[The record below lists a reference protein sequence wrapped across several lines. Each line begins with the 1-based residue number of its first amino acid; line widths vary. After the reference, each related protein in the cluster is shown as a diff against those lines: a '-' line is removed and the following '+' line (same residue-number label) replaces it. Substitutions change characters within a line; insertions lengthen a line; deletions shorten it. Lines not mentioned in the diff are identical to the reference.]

1 MRFGLFTIVPWHESV
16 TQEQALTEAMEQIE
30 LADRLGIDEVWLGEH
45 RFSRHGLLSGI
56 WSFLGQV
63 AARTKRIRIGTAVIV
78 LPLHNPILVAE
89 EAAMLDVMSGGRLD
103 FGIGAGYQRQEFEG
117 IGVDI
122 NESRERF
129 TEAVD
134 VIIKA
139 WTEEKLTYHGKYT
152 NVDDLWVL
160 PKPLQKPHPP
170 LFQAVSTSPASVE
183 FAASRQIQVIAGGPT
198 DIMGQAPQ
206 VIKLWREKMTQFGH
220 AHAHIDPPMAKSIY
234 VAPTMEEAEQDPVGL
249 DDFSSRVLR
258 TVGSNGA
265 AIGLPLDKDGN
276 VPPGYEAWLNRQNDR
291 DRRDD
296 PGHAGLPPLR
306 GTPEVVIERLK
317 LTQQAGINHVFGAFG
332 FPGLPHEKVMRS
344 IEMFATQVMP
354 NFREEPAQNAVGSLK
369 PNCHEHDRCC

>member
-1 MRFGLFTIVPWHESV
+1 MKFGLFTIVPWHESV
-16 TQEQALTEAMEQIE
+16 SQEQALMEALEQIE
-30 LADRLGIDEVWLGEH
+30 LADQLGIDEVWLGEH

-63 AARTKRIRIGTAVIV
+63 AARTKRVRIGTAVIV

-89 EAAMLDVMSGGRLD
+89 EAAMVDVMSGGRLD

-152 NVDDLWVL
+152 NVDDVWVL

-198 DIMGQAPQ
+198 DILGQAPQ
-206 VIKLWREKMTQFGH
+206 VIRLWREKMEQYGH
-220 AHAHIDPPMAKSIY
+220 AHEHIDPPMSKSIY
-234 VAPTMEEAEQDPVGL
+234 VAPTMEEAERDPVGL
-249 DDFSSRVLR
+249 DNFSSRVLR
-258 TVGSNGA
+258 STGSNGA
-265 AIGLPLDKDGN
+265 AIGLPMDKAGN
-276 VPPGYEAWLNRQNDR
+276 VPPGYETWVNRQNDR

-306 GTPEVVIERLK
+306 GTPEVVVERLK
-317 LTQQAGINHVFGAFG
+317 QTQEAGINHVFGAFG

-344 IEMFATQVMP
+344 IELFATQVMP
-354 NFREEPAQNAVGSLK
+354 NFREEPARQLSA
-369 PNCHEHDRCC
+369 D

>member
-16 TQEQALTEAMEQIE
+16 TQEQALREAMEQIE

-103 FGIGAGYQRQEFEG
+103 FGIGAGYQRQEFDG

-139 WTEEKLTYHGKYT
+139 WTEERLTYHGKYT

-198 DIMGQAPQ
+198 DILGRAPQ

-220 AHAHIDPPMAKSIY
+220 AHSHIDPPMSKSIY
-234 VAPTMEEAEQDPVGL
+234 VTPTMEEAEQDPVGL

-258 TVGSNGA
+258 SAGSNGA
-265 AIGLPLDKDGN
+265 AIGLPMDKDGN
-276 VPPGYEAWLNRQNDR
+276 VPPGYEAWVNRQNDR

-306 GTPEVVIERLK
+306 GTPEVVTERLK
-317 LTQQAGINHVFGAFG
+317 LTQEAGINHVFGAFG

-344 IEMFATQVMP
+344 IELFATQVMP
-354 NFREEPAQNAVGSLK
+354 NFREEPAQKLSA
-369 PNCHEHDRCC
+369 R